1 MKDTSS
7 ERDWGH
13 HPAGKDQLLEFLGC
27 FIFLCVWN
35 IISDLTL
42 TARIQ
47 SGRSNLFKRHN
58 QTEEVIRGSTVLSS
72 TKFFFRIFHQPRNSV
87 VNSAVESA
95 VPARYKKRR
104 FNGQFSAPIPRE
116 TKGQTKKKWLNFFHF
131 FRPSSS
137 SSSLI
142 SRKRKEIYDSSSLI
156 VRMGLQWSWP
166 KSKSSEIYE
175 EFHFV
180 ADIWSRYYSEYHSF

>member
-116 TKGQTKKKWLNFFHF
+116 TKGQTKKKMVEFLSFFSPFFFFVLSHFEKKKRNLWLLLTHC
-131 FRPSSS
+131 PHGASME
-137 SSSLI
+137 LAEV
-142 SRKRKEIYDSSSLI
+142 EI
-156 VRMGLQWSWP
+156 
-166 KSKSSEIYE
+166 
-175 EFHFV
+175 
-180 ADIWSRYYSEYHSF
+180 

>member
-116 TKGQTKKKWLNFFHF
+116 TKGQTKKNGWISFIFFALLLLRPLS
-131 FRPSSS
+131 FREKEKKFMTPPH
-137 SSSLI
+137 SLSAWGFNGAGRSRNLVKSTRNSI
-142 SRKRKEIYDSSSLI
+142 S
-156 VRMGLQWSWP
+156 
-166 KSKSSEIYE
+166 
-175 EFHFV
+175 
-180 ADIWSRYYSEYHSF
+180 